1 MSQSLKYELYDF
13 YIDHCVDEE
22 KGELP
27 LAFDEWEKEIYPK
40 DIEFLKQITRGEK

>member
-1 MSQSLKYELYDF
+1 
-13 YIDHCVDEE
+13 
-22 KGELP
+22 LP